1 MLAYEDLFVQA
12 YVLIDD
18 LLKEGRVVIPV
29 RPGPEPACSD
39 GEILTINLVRHLLG
53 RRSEQAF
60 LQEVRTNWSALFPHL
75 PVQSEFN
82 RRVRWLWGAFEL
94 IRQALVSPV
103 PADPWS
109 QVDTSALPIKHP
121 SRHRGDEG
129 HWFGPNDLLPGF
141 GRDAAHAEWF
151 YGFRLAVVT
160 DLDQHLVRA
169 WAIVPAAVNER
180 DVADALL
187 ESIEPNDLPND
198 LPKGL
203 LLDRGFVGREWASQQ
218 AELGRRVVVTP
229 SRKERQALPKP
240 YLQAIAKLRNHVET
254 AFGQITDQLEL
265 ARHGAKTFWG
275 LLTRT
280 AGTILAHTIL
290 TLSYV

>member
-1 MLAYEDLFVQA
+1 MLAYEDLFLQV

-18 LLKEGRVVIPV
+18 LLKDGRVVIPV
-29 RPGPEPACSD
+29 RPGPKPTCSD
-39 GEILTINLVRHLLG
+39 GEILTINIVRQLLG
-53 RRSEQAF
+53 RRSENGF
-60 LQEVRTNWSALFPHL
+60 LEEVRANWLGLFPHL

-94 IRQALVSPV
+94 IRQEVIRAYPED
-103 PADPWS
+103 AWS

-121 SRHRGDEG
+121 SRQRGPTGE
-129 HWFGPNDLLPGF
+129 WCGPNDLFPGF

-151 YGFRLAVVT
+151 YGFRLAILT
-160 DLDQHLVRA
+160 DLQRHLVRA

-187 ESIEPNDLPND
+187 GHRHPQ
-198 LPKGL
+198 GL

-229 SRKERQALPKP
+229 SREERKALPKP
-240 YLQAIAKLRNHVET
+240 YLHAIAALRNRVET
-254 AFGQITDQLEL
+254 AFGQITDKLEL

-280 AGTILAHTIL
+280 AGAILAHTLL
-290 TLSYV
+290 TLTLA

>member
-1 MLAYEDLFVQA
+1 M
-12 YVLIDD
+12 LIDD

-29 RPGPEPACSD
+29 RPGPRPACSD
-39 GEILTINLVRHLLG
+39 SEILTINTVRQLLG
-53 RRSEQAF
+53 RRSENGF
-60 LQEVRTNWSALFPHL
+60 LSEVRANWQGLFPHL

-94 IRQALVSPV
+94 IRQALAAAF

-121 SRHRGDEG
+121 SRHRADES
-129 HWFGPNDLLPGF
+129 HWSGPNDLLPGF

-151 YGFRLAVVT
+151 YGFRLAVLT
-160 DLDQHLVRA
+160 DLERHLVRA

-187 ESIEPNDLPND
+187 DQRHPQ
-198 LPKGL
+198 GL

-218 AELGRRVVVTP
+218 AELGRQVVVTP
-229 SRKERQALPKP
+229 SRKERATLPKP
-240 YLQAIAKLRNHVET
+240 YLHAIAALRNRVET
-254 AFGQITDQLEL
+254 AFGQITDRLEL

-280 AGTILAHTIL
+280 AGAILAHTIL
-290 TLSYV
+290 TLGYAELT